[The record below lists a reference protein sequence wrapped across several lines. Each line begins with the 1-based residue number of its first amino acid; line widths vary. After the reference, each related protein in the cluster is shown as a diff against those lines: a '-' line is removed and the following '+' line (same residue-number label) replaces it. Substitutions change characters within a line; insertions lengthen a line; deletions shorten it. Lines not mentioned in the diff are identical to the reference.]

1 MPYSLILLL
10 LGLLAGCAFN
20 PTAEVPSADV
30 ETTVYPPALRWL
42 ERGAEVSALTPD
54 EAVASLVDVARP
66 VEPDELY
73 DYALLNQQLQTYGA
87 WTQAR
92 DTLQQLA
99 AVQTLTPQQRQIV
112 DTLLRYNQSR
122 INWYLKYQT
131 LEQDH
136 AMQAE
141 QLQSALQETSLLQ
154 QKIQAL
160 TELEAVISTRKE
172 E

>member
-1 MPYSLILLL
+1 MSP
-10 LGLLAGCAFN
+10 
-20 PTAEVPSADV
+20 PAELPPREA
-30 ETTVYPPALRWL
+30 EPAVYPPALRWL
-42 ERGAEVSALTPD
+42 ERGAEVSRLTAE
-54 EAVASLVDVARP
+54 EAVAALVDAARP
-66 VEPDELY
+66 VEPDQLY

-99 AVQTLTPQQRQIV
+99 TVETLTPQQQQIV
-112 DTLLRYNQSR
+112 DTLLRYNQAR
-122 INWYLKYQT
+122 INWYLKYQA
-131 LEQDH
+131 LEQNLVL
-136 AMQAE
+136 QAG
-141 QLQSALQETSLLQ
+141 QLESALQETSLLQ